1 MHLEANLPS
10 SAGFRHL
17 KRALNAGETV
27 PRFPSLFEQL
37 TACARGPVAVVETP
51 EPEAALEELDDE
63 E

>member
-17 KRALNAGETV
+17 KRSLNAGECV
-27 PRFPSLFEQL
+27 PRVPSLFEQL
-37 TACARGPVAVVETP
+37 TACARGPVPVDPA
-51 EPEAALEELDDE
+51 EPEAAVEDLEDE